1 MRSTAGASLI
11 VWLLL
16 IRVAAYPSD
25 GNTPFRP
32 AALAY
37 GGPVAVAERDVT
49 PGLAARAAHLLP
61 WRGVVA
67 PWLVSRVVSVAVL
80 LAAVNDPVRGS
91 RFVQVAT
98 RWDGAFY
105 LDIARN
111 GYGPVDVQFPKWP
124 FFPLL
129 PGLIRALSEVAD
141 DKAAIFVVNQL
152 LFLIALAGVHRIAA
166 RHGGRTVAGL
176 SVWALA
182 LFPASFVFSMTY
194 PSAIFLAASVWAF
207 VLVEEDH
214 DVTAGVV
221 AVAAALVRPNGLVLA
236 LALVVAVRTWRRA
249 LVVAGPSAVA
259 VVAWCIYCAAR
270 TGDAFVFLTTKS
282 RWQEVTFV
290 GLFEGHV
297 KWSVLPHVALAAVAL
312 VILVVQRKRLPI
324 SWLVFGA
331 LYLIPSLQLGM
342 VGVGRYA
349 NECFP
354 PFVGIGQILE
364 RWSSRVRVLYFAAST
379 VGLVLFAVVAARY
392 DLVP

>member
-1 MRSTAGASLI
+1 MR
-11 VWLLL
+11 LLL
-16 IRVAAYPSD
+16 VGKQRTRPS
-25 GNTPFRP
+25 GSPFLPGR
-32 AALAY
+32 LAY
-37 GGPVAVAERDVT
+37 GGPVPVAERDLT
-49 PGLAARAAHLLP
+49 TRAANGAAAGVARLFP

-67 PWLVSRVVSVAVL
+67 PWLLSRIVSIVVL
-80 LAAVNDPVRGS
+80 LAAVNDPSRGS
-91 RFVQVAT
+91 RFAQVTT

-111 GYGPVDVQFPKWP
+111 GYGPVDILFPKWP

-141 DKAAIFVVNQL
+141 DTAAIFVVNQL
-152 LFLIALAGVHRIAA
+152 LFLVALAGVYRIAS
-166 RHGGRTVAGL
+166 RHGGVTVARL

-207 VLVEEDH
+207 VLVEDRH
-214 DVTAGVV
+214 DLAAGLV
-221 AVAAALVRPNGLVLA
+221 AVGAAMVRPNGAVLVIA
-236 LALVVAVRTWRRA
+236 LIVAVHAWRRA
-249 LVVAGPSAVA
+249 ILVAGPSVVA
-259 VVAWCIYCAAR
+259 VGAWCLYCWDR
-270 TGDAFVFLTTKS
+270 TGDPLVFLTTKS
-282 RWQEVTFV
+282 RWQEITFV

-297 KWSVLPHVALAAVAL
+297 KWSVLPHVLLAIGALGV
-312 VILVVQRKRLPI
+312 LVVQRKRLPV

-354 PFVGIGQILE
+354 PFVGIGQLLE
-364 RWSSRVRVLYFAAST
+364 RWSTRIRALYFAAST

>member
-1 MRSTAGASLI
+1 M
-11 VWLLL
+11 
-16 IRVAAYPSD
+16 
-25 GNTPFRP
+25 
-32 AALAY
+32 
-37 GGPVAVAERDVT
+37 AVAERDLT
-49 PGLAARAAHLLP
+49 SGAARGAVQGVARLFP

-67 PWLVSRVVSVAVL
+67 PWLLSRVVSIAVL

-111 GYGPVDVQFPKWP
+111 GYGPVNVAFPKWP

-129 PGLIRALSEVAD
+129 PGLIHALSEVAD
-141 DKAAIFVVNQL
+141 DKAAIFVVNQV
-152 LFLIALAGVHRIAA
+152 LFLVALAGVYRLAA
-166 RHGGRTVAGL
+166 RHGGTTVAKL
-176 SVWALA
+176 SVWSLA

-207 VLVEEDH
+207 VLVEDEH
-214 DVTAGVV
+214 DLAAGLV
-221 AVAAALVRPNGLVLA
+221 AVGAALVRPNGLVLVV
-236 LALVVAVRTWRRA
+236 ALVVAVRAWRRA
-249 LVVAGPSAVA
+249 LLVATPGVVAVA
-259 VVAWCIYCAAR
+259 AWCIWCWDR
-270 TGDAFVFLTTKS
+270 TGDPLVFLTTKS
-282 RWQEVTFV
+282 RWQEITFL

-297 KWSVLPHVALAAVAL
+297 KWSVLPHVVLAIGALAV
-312 VILVVQRKRLPI
+312 LVVQRKRLPVA
-324 SWLVFGA
+324 WLVFGA

-354 PFVGIGQILE
+354 PFVGIGQLLE
-364 RWSSRVRVLYFAAST
+364 RWSSRVRALYFAAST
-379 VGLVLFAVVAARY
+379 VGLVLFAFVAARY

>member
-1 MRSTAGASLI
+1 
-11 VWLLL
+11 
-16 IRVAAYPSD
+16 
-25 GNTPFRP
+25 
-32 AALAY
+32 
-37 GGPVAVAERDVT
+37 VAVGARDLTTGV
-49 PGLAARAAHLLP
+49 ARSARGVGRLLP
-61 WRGVVA
+61 WSGVVA
-67 PWLVSRVVSVAVL
+67 PWLLSRIVSIVVL
-80 LAAVNDPVRGS
+80 LAAVNDPARGS

-111 GYGPVDVQFPKWP
+111 GYGPVDIPFPKWP

-152 LFLIALAGVHRIAA
+152 LFLVALAGVHRIAA
-166 RHGGRTVAGL
+166 RHGDPTKARLA
-176 SVWALA
+176 VWALA

-207 VLVEEDH
+207 VLVEDH
-214 DVTAGVV
+214 LDVAAGVV
-221 AVAAALVRPNGLVLA
+221 AVGAALVRPNGAVLVIA
-236 LALVVAVRTWRRA
+236 LIVAVWPSWRRA
-249 LVVAGPSAVA
+249 LLVAMPSIVA
-259 VVAWCIYCAAR
+259 VVAWCVYCWDS
-270 TGDAFVFLTTKS
+270 TGDPLVFLATKS
-282 RWQEVTFV
+282 RWQEITFV

-297 KWSVLPHVALAAVAL
+297 KWSVLPHVVLAVGAL
-312 VILVVQRKRLPI
+312 VVLVVQRKRLPL

-331 LYLIPSLQLGM
+331 LYLLPSLQLGM

-354 PFVGIGQILE
+354 PFVGVGQLLE
-364 RWSSRVRVLYFAAST
+364 RWSVRVRALYFAAST

>member
-1 MRSTAGASLI
+1 
-11 VWLLL
+11 
-16 IRVAAYPSD
+16 
-25 GNTPFRP
+25 
-32 AALAY
+32 
-37 GGPVAVAERDVT
+37 VAVAERDLTERT
-49 PGLAARAAHLLP
+49 PLLP
-61 WRGVVA
+61 WKGVVA
-67 PWLVSRVVSVAVL
+67 PWLASRIVSMIVL

-111 GYGPVDVQFPKWP
+111 GYGPVDVPFPKWP

-141 DKAAIFVVNQL
+141 DKAAIFVVNQV
-152 LFLIALAGVHRIAA
+152 LFLVALAGVYRIAT
-166 RHGGRTVAGL
+166 RHGGPTVARLG
-176 SVWALA
+176 VWALA

-207 VLVEEDH
+207 VLVEDDH
-214 DVTAGVV
+214 DVAAGAV
-221 AVAAALVRPNGLVLA
+221 AVAAALVRPNGLVVA
-236 LALVVAVRTWRRA
+236 VALVVAVRTWRRA
-249 LVVAGPSAVA
+249 VVVAGPA
-259 VVAWCIYCAAR
+259 VVAVIAWCVYCADR
-270 TGDAFVFLTTKS
+270 TGDALVFLTTKS
-282 RWQEVTFV
+282 RWQEITFV

-297 KWSVLPHVALAAVAL
+297 KWSVLPHVLLALGAL
-312 VILVVQRKRLPI
+312 GVLVVQRKRLPVA
-324 SWLVFGA
+324 WLVFGA

-354 PFVGIGQILE
+354 PFVGIGQLLE
-364 RWSSRVRVLYFAAST
+364 RWSSRVRALYFVAST
-379 VGLVLFAVVAARY
+379 VGLVLFAFVAARY